1 MKFFTFNADGGDVR
15 VYVGEPKASN
25 HPFANQSTWLGKER
39 GIQIP
44 ADIMKAADQLHKMAI
59 EHDISFCD
67 LYLYAISTAKAAG
80 TMKDMHKYIDDQKK
94 KKSTEPDKKV
104 KKVKKIKKAED
115 VEPKVNVAEETEE

>member
-15 VYVGEPKASN
+15 VYVGEPKPSN
-25 HPFANQSTWLGKER
+25 HPFSNQSAWLGKER

-80 TMKDMHKYIDDQKK
+80 TMKDMNKYIEDQKK
-94 KKSTEPDKKV
+94 KTKTKPRKV
-104 KKVKKIKKAED
+104 KKVKK
-115 VEPKVNVAEETEE
+115 VNEEE